1 MSNAVTA
8 PTDAPERRE
17 PPFNPALVEE
27 LLRQLDKTVRAHQL
41 YMHNNP
47 TYLKAVELL
56 RAAFA
61 PVWAETDSLPL
72 SVTDMNFIWFDLPVH
87 VQTERASDSLPWTF
101 YKDGL
106 REVTLTPGFEGPELD
121 LLLDIIPRVRKA
133 TVGEDDLI
141 TLLWEQEFAHLTYRY
156 VEVSSEGGVPIDPS
170 AEPGRWPAE
179 PGEVVDDPRLAIEEA
194 RQAAAEAAAS
204 GTEGERSGGPPGSGG
219 GAQQEEMK
227 QSPSGI
233 VKMEDFDSTLYF
245 LDAEEVA
252 YLRRETEREYA
263 TDLRRTVL
271 TGLLDVF
278 ELQTDKTVRAEVIQN
293 LDALTLHLLAGR
305 QFSNVAFLLREI
317 ATVLER
323 AKDLPPE
330 LRDKLASLPDR
341 LSDPAALSQLLQAM
355 DEAETLPPRADLE
368 ELFSQLRASAL
379 GTVFGWLGSMTNTKL
394 RPLLEGAAER
404 LAQSNTGE
412 LVKLISSAEGAV
424 AMEAVKRA
432 GGLKTAAAVPAL
444 GKVLSEPYRELRVAA
459 VTALVEIGTPGAM
472 QALEKALED
481 VDRDVRVAAI
491 KALITKAYKPALS
504 KVSALVKSNQ
514 TREADRTERLA
525 MFELY
530 GTLCG
535 DGGVPWLDELLNPKG
550 GLFSKKEDPELRACA
565 AIALGKISTVRS
577 GQSLQK
583 AMAEKDVVVR
593 NAVNRALKGGG
604 AV

>member
-1 MSNAVTA
+1 MSNVATA
-8 PTDAPERRE
+8 PTEEPQRPE
-17 PPFNPALVEE
+17 PPFSPALVEE

-56 RAAFA
+56 RAAFV
-61 PVWAETDSLPL
+61 PVWAETESLSL
-72 SVTDMNFIWFDLPVH
+72 SVTDLTFIWCGHPVH
-87 VQTERASDSLPWTF
+87 SQNERASDSLPWTF

-106 REVTLTPGFEGPELD
+106 REITLTSGFEGPELE

-133 TVGEDDLI
+133 ASHEDDLI
-141 TLLWEQEFAHLTYRY
+141 TLLWEQEFGHLTYRY
-156 VEVSSEGGVPIDPS
+156 VEMSAEGGVPIDPS

-194 RQAAAEAAAS
+194 RQAVAAGAE
-204 GTEGERSGGPPGSGG
+204 GTEGKGPPSQYGG
-219 GAQQEEMK
+219 GAQEEMK

-252 YLRRETEREYA
+252 YMRAETEREYA

-278 ELQTDKTVRAEVIQN
+278 ELQTDKTVRQEVTQN

-317 ATVLER
+317 GTVLER
-323 AKDLPPE
+323 AKDLSPE
-330 LRDKLASLPDR
+330 LRDRLASLPDR
-341 LSDPAALSQLLQAM
+341 LSDPGALSQLIQAM

-368 ELFSQLRASAL
+368 ELFAQLRGSAL
-379 GTVFGWLGSMTNTKL
+379 GTIFGWLGTTQNAKL

-404 LAQSNTGE
+404 LAQSNTAE
-412 LVKLISSAEGAV
+412 LVKLISSAEGGV

-444 GKVLSEPYRELRVAA
+444 GKVLSEPYRDLRVAA
-459 VTALVEIGTPGAM
+459 VSALVEIGTPGAM

-491 KALITKAYKPALS
+491 KALVSKAYKPALS
-504 KVSALVKSNQ
+504 KVTALVKSNQ
-514 TREADRTERLA
+514 IREADRTERLA

-535 DGGVPWLDELLNPKG
+535 DGGVAWLDELLNPKG

-565 AIALGKISTVRS
+565 AIALGRIGTARS
-577 GQSLQK
+577 GQALQK

-593 NAVNRALKGGG
+593 NAVNRALKGG
-604 AV
+604 AA

>member
-1 MSNAVTA
+1 MSTVATA
-8 PTDAPERRE
+8 PTEEPLRPE

-56 RAAFA
+56 RAAFV
-61 PVWAETDSLPL
+61 PIWAETDTLSL
-72 SVTDMNFIWFDLPVH
+72 SVTDLTFIWCGLPVH
-87 VQTERASDSLPWTF
+87 SQNERASDSLPWTF

-106 REVTLTPGFEGPELD
+106 RELTLTSGFEGPELE

-133 TVGEDDLI
+133 ASHEDDLI

-156 VEVSSEGGVPIDPS
+156 VEMATDTGAPVDPA

-179 PGEVVDDPRLAIEEA
+179 PGRVVDDPRLAIEEA
-194 RQAAAEAAAS
+194 RQAAAA
-204 GTEGERSGGPPGSGG
+204 GTEEGKGPPSRHGG
-219 GAQQEEMK
+219 VQEEMK
-227 QSPSGI
+227 QSPAGI
-233 VKMEDFDSTLYF
+233 VKMDDFDSTLYF

-252 YLRRETEREYA
+252 YMRAETEREYA

-278 ELQTDKTVRAEVIQN
+278 ELQTDSSVRVEVTQN

-317 ATVLER
+317 GTVLER
-323 AKDLPPE
+323 AKDLTPDVRE
-330 LRDKLASLPDR
+330 RLASLPDR
-341 LSDPAALSQLLQAM
+341 LSDPAALSQLIQAM

-368 ELFSQLRASAL
+368 ELFAQLRGSAL
-379 GTVFGWLGSMTNTKL
+379 GTIFGWLGATQNAKL

-404 LAQSNTGE
+404 LAQSNTAD
-412 LVKLISSAEGAV
+412 LVKLISSAEGGV

-444 GKVLSEPYRELRVAA
+444 GKVLSEPYRDLRVAA
-459 VTALVEIGTPGAM
+459 VSALVEIGMPGAM
-472 QALEKALED
+472 QALEKALDD

-491 KALITKAYKPALS
+491 KALASKAYKPALS
-504 KVSALVKSNQ
+504 KVTTLVKSREI
-514 TREADRTERLA
+514 READRTERLA

-535 DGGVPWLDELLNPKG
+535 DGGVAWLDELLNPKT
-550 GLFSKKEDPELRACA
+550 GLFAKKEDPELRACA
-565 AIALGKISTVRS
+565 AIALGHIGTVRS
-577 GQSLQK
+577 GQALQK
-583 AMAEKDVVVR
+583 AMGEKDVVVR
-593 NAVNRALKGGG
+593 NAVNRALKGG
-604 AV
+604 VV

>member
-1 MSNAVTA
+1 MTPNTA
-8 PTDAPERRE
+8 TPSTEESERRE
-17 PPFNPALVEE
+17 PPPFSPALVEE

-47 TYLKAVELL
+47 TYLKAVDAL
-56 RAAFA
+56 RTAFV
-61 PVWAETDSLPL
+61 PVWAETDALAL
-72 SVTDMNFIWFDLPVH
+72 SVSDKDFTWSGVSVH
-87 VQTERASDSLPWTF
+87 SQSERASDSLPWTF

-106 REVTLTPGFEGPELD
+106 REITLSPGFEGPELE
-121 LLLDIIPRVRKA
+121 LLLDIIPKVRKA
-133 TVGEDDLI
+133 AAGEDDLL

-156 VEVSSEGGVPIDPS
+156 VEVSSEAGMPIDPS
-170 AEPGRWPAE
+170 AEPGRWPVE

-194 RQAAAEAAAS
+194 HRALDDVRNQEGGKPGGGAAAE
-204 GTEGERSGGPPGSGG
+204 EV
-219 GAQQEEMK
+219 K
-227 QSPSGI
+227 QSAGGI

-278 ELQTDKTVRAEVIQN
+278 ELQTDPGVRKEVTAN
-293 LDALTLHLLAGR
+293 LDSLTLHLLAGR

-317 ATVLER
+317 GTVLER
-323 AKDLPPE
+323 AKDLAPE
-330 LRDKLASLPDR
+330 HRERLASLPDR
-341 LSDPAALSQLLQAM
+341 LSDPGALSQLLQAM

-368 ELFSQLRASAL
+368 ELFGQLRASAL
-379 GTVFGWLGSMTNTKL
+379 GTVFGWLGSTQNSKL
-394 RPLLEGAAER
+394 RLLLEGAAER

-412 LVKLISSAEGAV
+412 LVKLISSAEGSV
-424 AMEAVKRA
+424 AMEAVRRA

-444 GKVLSEPYRELRVAA
+444 GKVLSEPYRELRIAA

-491 KALITKAYKPALS
+491 KALAQKAYKPALS
-504 KVSALVKSNQ
+504 KVTALVKANQ
-514 TREADRTERLA
+514 IREADRTERLA

-530 GTLCG
+530 GALCG
-535 DGGVPWLDELLNPKG
+535 DGGVSWLDDLLNPKG

-565 AIALGKISTVRS
+565 AIALGKIGTPKS
-577 GQSLQK
+577 QQALQK
-583 AMAEKDVVVR
+583 AMAEKDVIVR

-604 AV
+604 A

>member
-1 MSNAVTA
+1 MSTA
-8 PTDAPERRE
+8 APIPTEASDNRE

-47 TYLKAVELL
+47 TYLKALETL

-61 PVWAETDSLPL
+61 PVWAETDALAL
-72 SVTDMNFIWFDLPVH
+72 SVSDVRFTWAGVSVH
-87 VQTERASDSLPWTF
+87 EQPERASDSLPWTF
-101 YKDGL
+101 FKDGL
-106 REVTLTPGFEGPELD
+106 REVTLTPGFEGPELE

-133 TVGEDDLI
+133 ATHEDDLI
-141 TLLWEQEFAHLTYRY
+141 TLLWEQEFTHLTYRY
-156 VEVSSEGGVPIDPS
+156 VEIADEAGIPIDPS
-170 AEPGRWPAE
+170 AEPGRWPVE
-179 PGEVVDDPRLAIEEA
+179 PGEVVEDVRGAIDEA
-194 RQAAAEAAAS
+194 RHAAAAGDDSAAQ
-204 GTEGERSGGPPGSGG
+204 GPPGAGG
-219 GAQQEEMK
+219 GGGEEAK

-245 LDAEEVA
+245 LDADEIA
-252 YLRRETEREYA
+252 YLRAETEREYA
-263 TDLRRTVL
+263 ADLRRTVL

-278 ELQTDKTVRAEVIQN
+278 ELQTDPAVREEVTQN

-305 QFSNVAFLLREI
+305 QFSNVAFLLSEI
-317 ATVLER
+317 GTVLER
-323 AKDLPPE
+323 AKDLTPA
-330 LRDKLASLPDR
+330 LRERLASLPDR

-355 DEAETLPPRADLE
+355 DEADVLPPRADLE
-368 ELFSQLRASAL
+368 ALFSQLRATAL
-379 GTVFGWLGSMTNTKL
+379 GTVFGWLGSTTNAKL

-412 LVKLISSAEGAV
+412 LVKLISSAEGLV

-491 KALITKAYKPALS
+491 KALSQKTYRPALT
-504 KVSALVKSNQ
+504 KVTALVKAHQ
-514 TREADRTERLA
+514 IREADRTERLA

-530 GTLCG
+530 GSLCG
-535 DGGVPWLDELLNPKG
+535 DGGVAWLDELLNPKG

-565 AIALGKISTVRS
+565 AMALGRINTQKS
-577 GQSLQK
+577 QQALQK
-583 AMAEKDVVVR
+583 ALGEKDVVVR
-593 NAVNRALKGGG
+593 NAVNRALKGG
-604 AV
+604 AA

>member
-1 MSNAVTA
+1 MSNAVSV
-8 PTDAPERRE
+8 PTEEPERHE

-47 TYLKAVELL
+47 TYLKAVEGL

-61 PVWAETDSLPL
+61 PIWAETDSLPL
-72 SVTDMNFIWFDLPVH
+72 SVTDLKFVWFGVPVH
-87 VQTERASDSLPWTF
+87 EQAERASDSLPWTF

-106 REVTLTPGFEGPELD
+106 REITLTPGFEGPELD

-133 TVGEDDLI
+133 ASHEDDLI
-141 TLLWEQEFAHLTYRY
+141 TLLWEQEFAHLTYNK
-156 VEVSSEGGVPIDPS
+156 VEVANEAGVPIDPS
-170 AEPGRWPAE
+170 AQPGRWPVE
-179 PGEVVDDPRLAIEEA
+179 PGEVVEDPRLAIEEA
-194 RQAAAEAAAS
+194 RQAAAAEGGVGESQGAAG
-204 GTEGERSGGPPGSGG
+204 GTS
-219 GAQQEEMK
+219 AEEPK
-227 QSPSGI
+227 QPAGGI

-245 LDAEEVA
+245 LDADEVA

-278 ELQTDKTVRAEVIQN
+278 ELQSDRVIREEVTQN

-317 ATVLER
+317 GSVLER
-323 AKDLPPE
+323 AKDLTPD
-330 LRDKLASLPDR
+330 LRDRLASLPDR

-355 DEAETLPPRADLE
+355 DEAEVLPPRADLE

-379 GTVFGWLGSMTNTKL
+379 GTVFGWLGTMQNAKL

-412 LVKLISSAEGAV
+412 LVKLISSAEGGV

-444 GKVLSEPYRELRVAA
+444 GKILSEPYRELRLAA

-472 QALEKALED
+472 QAIEKALED

-491 KALITKAYKPALS
+491 KALMQRAYKPALS
-504 KVSALVKSNQ
+504 KVTSLVKANQ
-514 TREADRTERLA
+514 IREADRTERLA

-565 AIALGKISTVRS
+565 AIALGRIGTPRAH
-577 GQSLQK
+577 QALLK

-593 NAVNRALKGGG
+593 NAVNRALKGGTS
-604 AV
+604 

>member
-1 MSNAVTA
+1 MSNAVSV
-8 PTDAPERRE
+8 PTEEPERRE
-17 PPFNPALVEE
+17 PPFSPALVEE

-47 TYLKAVELL
+47 TYLKTVEML
-56 RAAFA
+56 RASFA
-61 PVWAETDSLPL
+61 PIWAETDSLSL
-72 SVTDMNFIWFDLPVH
+72 SVTDLKFIWFDTPVH
-87 VQTERASDSLPWTF
+87 EQNERASDSLPWTF

-106 REVTLTPGFEGPELD
+106 REVTLTAGFEGPELE

-133 TVGEDDLI
+133 ATHEDDLI
-141 TLLWEQEFAHLTYRY
+141 TLLWEQEFSHLTYRY
-156 VEVSSEGGVPIDPS
+156 VDIANDAGVPIDPS
-170 AEPGRWPAE
+170 AEPGRWPVE

-194 RQAAAEAAAS
+194 QRQAAAA
-204 GTEGERSGGPPGSGG
+204 EGEAGEGSPGSGG
-219 GAQQEEMK
+219 ADEEIK
-227 QSPSGI
+227 QSPGGI

-245 LDAEEVA
+245 LDAEEVS
-252 YLRRETEREYA
+252 YLRNEAEREYA

-278 ELQTDKTVRAEVIQN
+278 ELQTDKAIRQEVTQN

-317 ATVLER
+317 GTVLER
-323 AKDLPPE
+323 AKDLTPE
-330 LRDKLASLPDR
+330 LRDRMASLPDR

-379 GTVFGWLGSMTNTKL
+379 GTVFDWLGSTQNAKL

-404 LAQSNTGE
+404 LAVSNTGE

-444 GKVLSEPYRELRVAA
+444 GKVLSEPYRDLRLAA
-459 VTALVEIGTPGAM
+459 VSALVEIGTPGAM

-491 KALITKAYKPALS
+491 KALGQKAYKPSLS
-504 KVSALVKSNQ
+504 KVTALVKANQ
-514 TREADRTERLA
+514 IREADRTERLA

-530 GTLCG
+530 GSLCG
-535 DGGVPWLDELLNPKG
+535 DGGVPWLDELLNPKS
-550 GLFSKKEDPELRACA
+550 GLFAKKEDPELRACA
-565 AIALGKISTVRS
+565 AIALGRIGTPRA
-577 GQSLQK
+577 QQALHK
-583 AMAEKDVVVR
+583 AMSERDVVVR
-593 NAVNRALKGGG
+593 NAVNRALKGGAG
-604 AV
+604 

>member
-1 MSNAVTA
+1 MSNAVSA
-8 PTDAPERRE
+8 PSDEAERQE
-17 PPFNPALVEE
+17 PPFSPALVEE

-47 TYLKAVELL
+47 TYLKALESL
-56 RAAFA
+56 RASFA
-61 PVWAETDSLPL
+61 PIWAEADSLTL
-72 SVTDMNFIWFDLPVH
+72 SVADTKFGFFGASVH
-87 VQTERASDSLPWTF
+87 EQSERVSDSLPWTL

-106 REVTLTPGFEGPELD
+106 REVTLTPGFEGPELE

-133 TVGEDDLI
+133 AAGEDDLI
-141 TLLWEQEFAHLTYRY
+141 TLLWEQEFSHLTYRY
-156 VEVSSEGGVPIDPS
+156 VEVAADGGLPLDPA
-170 AEPGRWPAE
+170 AEPGRFPVEA
-179 PGEVVDDPRLAIEEA
+179 GEVVDDPRLAIEEA
-194 RQAAAEAAAS
+194 RHAAEAAAAEA
-204 GTEGERSGGPPGSGG
+204 GAERGKPGSGQ
-219 GAQQEEMK
+219 AEETK

-245 LDAEEVA
+245 LDAEEVS

-278 ELQTDKTVRAEVIQN
+278 ELQTDHEIREEVIHN

-317 ATVLER
+317 NTVLER
-323 AKDLPPE
+323 AKDLTPE
-330 LRDKLASLPDR
+330 LRSRIAGLPDR

-355 DEAETLPPRADLE
+355 DEAEVLPPRSDLE
-368 ELFSQLRASAL
+368 ELFAQLRASAL
-379 GTVFGWLGSMTNTKL
+379 GTVFGWLGALQNPKL

-412 LVKLISSAEGAV
+412 LVKLISSAEGVV
-424 AMEAVKRA
+424 AMEVVKRA

-444 GKVLSEPYRELRVAA
+444 GKVLNEPYRDLRVAA

-491 KALITKAYKPALS
+491 KALAQKAYKPALS
-504 KVSALVKSNQ
+504 KVSALVKGNQ
-514 TREADRTERLA
+514 MREADRTERLA
-525 MFELY
+525 VFELF
-530 GTLCG
+530 GILCG
-535 DGGVPWLDELLNPKG
+535 DSGVTWLDEMLNPKG

-565 AIALGKISTVRS
+565 AIALGHIGTTRS
-577 GQSLQK
+577 QHALQK

-593 NAVNRALKGGG
+593 NAVNRALKG
-604 AV
+604 AAAL

>member
-8 PTDAPERRE
+8 PTEEPENRE

-47 TYLKAVELL
+47 TYLKSVELL

-72 SVTDMNFIWFDLPVH
+72 SVSDLKFIWFGIPVH
-87 VQTERASDSLPWTF
+87 EQSERASDSLPWTF

-106 REVTLTPGFEGPELD
+106 REVTLTPGFEGPELEM
-121 LLLDIIPRVRKA
+121 LLDIIPRVRKA
-133 TVGEDDLI
+133 SRDEDDLI
-141 TLLWEQEFAHLTYRY
+141 TLLWEQEFAHLTYKY
-156 VEVSSEGGVPIDPS
+156 VEMAAEGGVPIDPS
-170 AEPGRWPAE
+170 AAPGRWPVE

-194 RQAAAEAAAS
+194 RHAAEASA
-204 GTEGERSGGPPGSGG
+204 GEGEQGTGRPGSGG
-219 GAQQEEMK
+219 GAAQEEVK

-245 LDAEEVA
+245 LDADEVS
-252 YLRRETEREYA
+252 YLRNETEREYA

-278 ELQTDKTVRAEVIQN
+278 ELQTDKAIRQEVTQN

-317 ATVLER
+317 GTVLER
-323 AKDLPPE
+323 AKDLTPE

-341 LSDPAALSQLLQAM
+341 LSDPGALSQLIQAM

-368 ELFSQLRASAL
+368 ELFSQLRPTAL
-379 GTVFGWLGSMTNTKL
+379 GTVFGWLGTTQNAKL

-412 LVKLISSAEGAV
+412 LVKLISSAEGGV

-444 GKVLSEPYRELRVAA
+444 GKVLSEPYRELRLAA

-472 QALEKALED
+472 QALEKALDD

-491 KALITKAYKPALS
+491 KALVTKAYKPALS
-504 KVSALVKSNQ
+504 KVTALVKANQ
-514 TREADRTERLA
+514 IREADRTERLA

-530 GTLCG
+530 GALCG

-565 AIALGKISTVRS
+565 AIALGRINTARS
-577 GQSLQK
+577 QQALQK
-583 AMAEKDVVVR
+583 ALAEKDVVVR
-593 NAVNRALKGGG
+593 NAVNRALKGG
-604 AV
+604 AA